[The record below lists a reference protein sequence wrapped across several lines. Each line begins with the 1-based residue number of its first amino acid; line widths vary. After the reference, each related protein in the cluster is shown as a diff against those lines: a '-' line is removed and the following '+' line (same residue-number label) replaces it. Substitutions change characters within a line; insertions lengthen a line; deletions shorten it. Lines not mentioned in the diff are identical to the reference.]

1 MSTILLGIDTSLLAL
16 ELAKENVLLNSIDP
30 ERISFLKEDAT
41 EFMKGALLRN
51 ESWDIV
57 IIDPPKL
64 APTKKVSIMTAYILL
79 CYTIILHLGF
89 R

>member
-1 MSTILLGIDTSLLAL
+1 MLAISLGVDSSMPAL
-16 ELAKENVLLNSIDP
+16 ELAKENVVLNSIDP

-41 EFMKGALLRN
+41 EFMKAALLRD

-64 APTKKVSIMTAYILL
+64 APSKKV
-79 CYTIILHLGF
+79 
-89 R
+89 

>member
-1 MSTILLGIDTSLLAL
+1 
-16 ELAKENVLLNSIDP
+16 
-30 ERISFLKEDAT
+30 LKEDAT

-64 APTKKVSIMTAYILL
+64 APSKKVTIMVAIVM
-79 CYTIILHLGF
+79 F
-89 R
+89 

>member
-1 MSTILLGIDTSLLAL
+1 LLGIDTSLLAL
-16 ELAKENVLLNSIDP
+16 ELAKENVVLNSIDP
-30 ERISFLKEDAT
+30 GRISFLKEDAT

-64 APTKKVSIMTAYILL
+64 APTKKVPIMTANILL
-79 CYTIILHLGF
+79 CYTISLHLGF
-89 R
+89 S

>member
-1 MSTILLGIDTSLLAL
+1 VDNLLGVDSSLPAL
-16 ELAKENVLLNSIDP
+16 EPAKENVVLNNIDP
-30 ERISFLKEDAT
+30 GRISFLKEDAT

-64 APTKKVSIMTAYILL
+64 APSKKVTIMVAIVM
-79 CYTIILHLGF
+79 F
-89 R
+89 